1 MTVNNSSQFPYQSCL
16 MLKLPEETQRR
27 LRDITNHFVTP
38 LNILVAVMSFVCNA
52 LVIITVARTKSLQQP
67 ALLMLC
73 SLAVT
78 DLIYSQYSLYRSF
91 ETLSNEHMCPSQAS
105 IYMELLGSLCL
116 LATLG
121 NLAIISRDRHLAVQ
135 NPLRYRIQVT
145 KSRAMK
151 MICLPWFL
159 SIVITVMIY
168 LSRRF
173 QSRLPSVGQMAVL
186 LFFLLCFLVISF
198 SYLGIF
204 FKKTQADEVL
214 HRRAIL
220 EREKRMA
227 NTVGFILL
235 VLLVTFLP
243 GFLSPLVLLMKGL
256 ILYPFRPFYSFLLLL
271 NGVLNPLL
279 NFGRNKEMRRAL
291 RYLLKCSRQVQ
302 PLLVATQ
309 LTTTT
314 TEATAEQRSR
324 RNTKTTI

>member
-1 MTVNNSSQFPYQSCL
+1 
-16 MLKLPEETQRR
+16 
-27 LRDITNHFVTP
+27 
-38 LNILVAVMSFVCNA
+38 MSFVCNA
-52 LVIITVARTKSLQQP
+52 LVIITVARTKALQQP

-78 DLIYSQYSLYRSF
+78 DLMYSQYSLYRSF
-91 ETLSNEHMCPSQAS
+91 EILSNEHMCPSQAS
-105 IYMELLGSLCL
+105 NDMELLGSLCM

-135 NPLRYRIQVT
+135 NPLRYRIHVT

-159 SIVITVMIY
+159 SIVLTVMVY

-173 QSRLPSVGQMAVL
+173 QSRPPSVGQMAVL
-186 LFFLLCFLVISF
+186 LFFVLCFLVIMF

-204 FKKTQADEVL
+204 FKKTHPDEVL
-214 HRRAIL
+214 HRLAIL

-243 GFLSPLVLLMKGL
+243 GVLFPLVLLMKGL
-256 ILYPFRPFYSFLLLL
+256 ILYPFRPFYSFLLVL
-271 NGVLNPLL
+271 NGFLNPLL
-279 NFGRNKEMRRAL
+279 NFGRNKDMRRAL
-291 RYLLKCSRQVQ
+291 RFLLKCSRQVQ
-302 PLLVATQ
+302 PLPVAEQ
-309 LTTTT
+309 LTAGAQ
-314 TEATAEQRSR
+314 ATAEERGR
-324 RNTKTTI
+324 RNTKTAIQPLTATNVALKDCLVCQ